1 MGNKSF
7 LERNT
12 IIFDMDGT
20 LIDSIG
26 IWNQVDCALMA
37 AMGGPAEEEMA
48 VGRRRDD
55 FLSAHG
61 DDENPYLSYCLFLAR
76 HCGCSWSGEEVFRK
90 RYEISRNFLIHQV
103 DYKKGAPEVI
113 QKLKSLGK
121 TLVIAT
127 TTKRANMDIYRSL
140 NENIRAKAPLD
151 ACFTAIY
158 TREDV
163 SSIKPSPEVHEKLM
177 ADLGKT
183 KDDCFIF
190 EDSLAGM
197 QAAGAAGIPA
207 GAIYDRYSEKDRET
221 IRQLACAWYDGWDE
235 VLEEIEKLS
244 N

>member
-1 MGNKSF
+1 
-7 LERNT
+7 
-12 IIFDMDGT
+12 MDGT

-26 IWNQVDCALMA
+26 VWNQVDCALME

-55 FLSAHG
+55 FLAAHG
-61 DDENPYLSYCLFLAR
+61 TDDNPYLSYCLALAR
-76 HCGCSWSGEEVFRK
+76 HCGCSWSGEEVLRK

-127 TTKRANMDIYRSL
+127 TTKGANMDIYRSL

-183 KDDCFIF
+183 REDCFIF

-197 QAAGAAGIPA
+197 QAAKAAGIPA
-207 GAIYDRYSEKDRET
+207 GAIYDRYSEKDREA
-221 IRQLACAWYDGWDE
+221 IRQLACAWYDGWNE
-235 VLEEIEKLS
+235 VMEEIEKQS

>member
-1 MGNKSF
+1 
-7 LERNT
+7 
-12 IIFDMDGT
+12 MDGT

-26 IWNQVDCALMA
+26 VWNQVDCALMA
-37 AMGGPAEEEMA
+37 AMGRPAEEEMA

-55 FLSAHG
+55 FLAAHG
-61 DDENPYLSYCLFLAR
+61 TDDNPYLSYCLALAR

-103 DYKKGAPEVI
+103 DYKKGAPKVI

-183 KDDCFIF
+183 REDCFIF

-197 QAAGAAGIPA
+197 QAAKAAGIPA

-221 IRQLACAWYDGWDE
+221 IRQLSAAWYDGWNE
-235 VLEEIEKLS
+235 VMEEIEKQS

>member
-1 MGNKSF
+1 
-7 LERNT
+7 
-12 IIFDMDGT
+12 MDGT

-26 IWNQVDCALMA
+26 VWNQVDCALMA

-55 FLSAHG
+55 FLAAHG
-61 DDENPYLSYCLFLAR
+61 TDDNPYLSYCLFLAR
-76 HCGCSWSGEEVFRK
+76 HCGCSWSGEEVLRK

-183 KDDCFIF
+183 REDCFILRIPWRECRRPKQRAF
-190 EDSLAGM
+190 RQAPLRPVFRKDRKPSGSFPLPGMTAGM
-197 QAAGAAGIPA
+197 
-207 GAIYDRYSEKDRET
+207 RCWKR
-221 IRQLACAWYDGWDE
+221 
-235 VLEEIEKLS
+235 
-244 N
+244 

>member
-1 MGNKSF
+1 
-7 LERNT
+7 
-12 IIFDMDGT
+12 MDGT

-26 IWNQVDCALMA
+26 IWNQVDQALME

-48 VGRRRDD
+48 VGRRRDS

-61 DDENPYLSYCLFLAR
+61 DDDNPYLSYCLALAKY
-76 HCGCSWSGEEVFRK
+76 CGCSWRGEEVFRK
-90 RYEISRNFLIHQV
+90 RYEISRDFLIHQV

-127 TTKRANMDIYRSL
+127 TTKRANMDIYRNL
-140 NENIRAKAPLD
+140 NENIRTKAPLD
-151 ACFTAIY
+151 TYFSAIY

-235 VLEEIEKLS
+235 VLEEIEKLT